1 MRTRVSGRT
10 ATDIPTVIATLLR
23 VRRPAARTTPTVSVT
38 RTLLRP
44 ILTPRASTLKE
55 RITTDAAIIPSRVRI
70 TRSCSS
76 VTIEEDIHRI
86 SVVQVNRIILVII
99 AITTVFNRAEQTS

>member
-10 ATDIPTVIATLLR
+10 ATDIPTVIATLLQ